1 MGAKTFHFPLINNRQ
16 KGSVVP
22 GVNGEVENL
31 KENRSKKR
39 RRFSNDEQGNA
50 EDLKMRA

>member
-1 MGAKTFHFPLINNRQ
+1 MGVKTFHFPLINNRQ
-16 KGSVVP
+16 KGSVVL

-31 KENRSKKR
+31 KGNRSTKR
-39 RRFSNDEQGNA
+39 RHFSNDERGNV